1 MEISKDKIELY
12 TSDSK
17 GKARIW
23 QCWAGQKNGLFG
35 IFCTDG
41 QLGGKIKDPIFTE
54 AKEQNV
60 GKANYKS
67 PYEQSFIMV
76 EQEVGKKLRNNYFKT
91 IEEIA
96 ANKLWLPMLCPSGM
110 VYPEYVKKKPVKWP
124 ALASNKLD
132 GARCNAMLKDGE
144 VYLQTR
150 TGKEWLNCDHIK
162 ESLKPF
168 FEKHPSIILDGE
180 FYNHNLKYEFE
191 ELMSILRKTKPTQIE
206 RDYSRQ
212 NAEYHVYDL
221 YDHQQPDVDAIARSF
236 KLLKWFQNDLKLDYI
251 KYEKSELVNNEEE
264 YTIFHQKSLA
274 EGYEGSILRLAAPYD
289 VDKRSPYLLK
299 RKEKMDTE
307 CEIIDVIE
315 GEGTNKGVAAKV
327 VIKYNDIEQD
337 AGMAR
342 GWDHTKCKA
351 LLENKSEIIGKK
363 GTVEYFGLTEY
374 GKLRFPKFKVV
385 RDYE

>member
-1 MEISKDKIELY
+1 MEENKTTLY

-17 GKARIW
+17 GKIRIW
-23 QCWAGQKNGLFG
+23 QCWQGSPDGLHTG

-41 QLGGKIKDPIFTE
+41 QLGGKIKEPIFTE

-60 GKANYKS
+60 GKTNYKS

-76 EQEVGKKLRNNYFKT
+76 EQEVGKKLRSNYFRT

-96 ANKLWLPMLCPSGM
+96 ENKLWLPMLCPSGM
-110 VYPEYVKKKPVKWP
+110 VYTDYVKKKPIKWP

-168 FEKHPSIILDGE
+168 FKEHPSVILDGE
-180 FYNHNLKYEFE
+180 FYNHALKYEFE
-191 ELMSILRKTKPTQIE
+191 ELMSILRKTKPTSLE
-206 RDYSRQ
+206 REYSKA
-212 NAEYHVYDL
+212 NAEYHIYDY
-221 YDHQQPDVDAIARSF
+221 YDKNNIELVAFDRILNLD
-236 KLLKWFQNDLKLDYI
+236 KWFISDLDLPYI
-251 KYEKSELVNNEEE
+251 VYEESEIVHNEEE
-264 YTIFHQKSLA
+264 YTEFHLKALA
-274 EGYEGSILRLAAPYD
+274 EGYEGSILRLNAPYD
-289 VDKRSPYLLK
+289 VDKRSPSLLK

-307 CEIIDVIE
+307 CKIIDVIE
-315 GEGTNKGVAAKV
+315 GEGTNKGVAAKI
-327 VIKYNDIEQD
+327 VIEYNGTEQD

-342 GWDHTKCKA
+342 GWDHDKCRKLLQNKA
-351 LLENKSEIIGKK
+351 DVIGKQ
-363 GTVEYFGLTEY
+363 GTIEYFGLTEY
-374 GKLRFPKFKVV
+374 GKLRFPKFKSV